1 MATEG
6 IHPTFRGGEGR
17 GGGANS
23 PYAQALLETT
33 TGNREDKREFDE
45 RLELFKTAMALQR
58 EDKMQEHQ
66 RMIEAHQLA
75 MEQHQMRME
84 QVAMERERI
93 NAEKTERKEADDN
106 KRELIGL
113 RIQNE
118 LDPSSL
124 NYTQKR
130 AELMKDP
137 DVLSAITGTQ
147 GAAVYKLLKDSDKE
161 HKDHATYWQT
171 VLKDNHVQGDYRN
184 PNVIPQDEDGKPVWT
199 DDFQK
204 RLQQGNIEFQRAEAQ
219 RPLSF
224 TERKQMDQA
233 NEADWKRFAGDLPYS
248 YAQAT
253 LNSKNP
259 KGVTATSGFVN
270 PNTGEFKADPQGD
283 KVVYKDATKK
293 GGFTSSPVD
302 RDIHEQFNTS
312 IQRTRGKASATME
325 EFGVQATPGVM
336 SIEDPVQQKAP
347 EKSINLGSFSF
358 GVAPQAGMNVETTG
372 NVPLP
377 TQGSQDT
384 TKFAG
389 GQAAPFAKTQA
400 GEFKSSG
407 DATTSATEEPTQSAP
422 KTEPKQE
429 SAPSAPKPEPKAGE
443 MTLPDTIPGT
453 QWPFNGRYE
462 RKQARAKAE
471 KEGST
476 YVDPFPGFPEM

>member
-1 MATEG
+1 MAGTLSG
-6 IHPTFRGGEGR
+6 RSLVFDVAGARNRGGSY
-17 GGGANS
+17 GGS
-23 PYAQALLETT
+23 PYANSFLEQTQQRKQEGSEFNQRLAVIKELLAVE
-33 TGNREDKREFDE
+33 REE
-45 RLELFKTAMALQR
+45 
-58 EDKMQEHQ
+58 KMQEHQ
-66 RMIEAHQLA
+66 KIVEAHQLA

-93 NAEKTERKEADDN
+93 NAEKTEKKEAADN

-118 LDPSSL
+118 LDPSAL

-171 VLKDNHVQGDYRN
+171 VLKDNHVQGDYRD
-184 PNVIPQDEDGKPVWT
+184 PNVIPQDEDGKPVWN

-204 RLQQGNIEFQRAEAQ
+204 RLQQGNLDFQRAEAQ

-253 LNSKNP
+253 LNSKNQ

-270 PNTGEFKADPQGD
+270 PDTGEFKADPQGD

-312 IQRTRGKASATME
+312 IQRTRGKTSATME

-336 SIEDPVQQKAP
+336 SIENPVQQKAP
-347 EKSINLGSFSF
+347 EKSIDLGSISF
-358 GVAPQAGMNVETTG
+358 GVAPQAGMKVETTG

-377 TQGSQDT
+377 TQGSQEET
-384 TKFAG
+384 AGSTKLAPEAVMGNEMIQSAAAAG
-389 GQAAPFAKTQA
+389 GQAAPFAQTSA
-400 GEFKSSG
+400 GRPKSSE
-407 DATTSATEEPTQSAP
+407 DAVSSSNSEAPTDLIVNG
-422 KTEPKQE
+422 KKQ
-429 SAPSAPKPEPKAGE
+429 
-443 MTLPDTIPGT
+443 
-453 QWPFNGRYE
+453 N
-462 RKQARAKAE
+462 
-471 KEGST
+471 
-476 YVDPFPGFPEM
+476 PEM